1 MTLLATEIH
10 NHDDPA
16 SALIVFAA
24 DRRISLGR
32 RYFDNRKKIF
42 TLPWLNAGIGYFGL
56 AVVGNQSM
64 QEWLQAFL
72 AGATDCQT
80 MAELAGRL
88 ADSLNRVIPPARHHV
103 DRSGFHIAGYN
114 RAGQPEFW
122 YVRNV
127 DDNGE
132 LTLGRYE
139 VREDF
144 QRRDAGTLRPNQ
156 AGTYRN
162 GDLRAHEAAWRNID
176 DSFGLLLNTPGFR
189 QRRTATDY
197 VDWVKFKMELIC
209 YFYKIYYQG
218 SIIARPV
225 DAFGI
230 KAPSAGNRRARFIQP
245 PANQSQ
251 SKR

>member
-10 NHDDPA
+10 NHDNPA
-16 SALIVFAA
+16 NALIVFAA
-24 DRRISLGR
+24 DRRISLKR
-32 RYFDNRKKIF
+32 KYYDKRKKIF
-42 TLPWLNAGIGYFGL
+42 ELRRLNAGIGYFGL
-56 AVVGNQSM
+56 AVVGKQSM
-64 QEWLQAFL
+64 QDWLQAFL
-72 AGATDCQT
+72 AGATGCQT
-80 MAELAGRL
+80 MAELAERL
-88 ADSLNRVIPPARHHV
+88 ADSLNRVIPPHQHRI

-114 RAGQPEFW
+114 KAGHPEFW

-127 DDNGE
+127 DDNAE

-144 QRRDAGTLRPNQ
+144 QRRDARTLTPN
-156 AGTYRN
+156 AVGVYRN
-162 GDLRAHEAAWRNID
+162 GDLRAHEAAWQKLD
-176 DSFGLLLNTPGFR
+176 DSFGLLLNTPGFK

-197 VDWVKFKMELIC
+197 ISWVKFKMELIC

-230 KAPSAGNRRARFIQP
+230 KAPSAENRRSRFIQP
-245 PANQSQ
+245 PANQSR

>member
-56 AVVGNQSM
+56 AVVGKQSM

-88 ADSLNRVIPPARHHV
+88 ADSLNRVIPPARQRV